1 MTTLDYA
8 VLNLQYTSS
17 LSYSFEEFSNDL
29 ERTAD
34 GIFRRVVPPLCPE
47 CGVRMSRNG
56 YNTYCKKYI
65 GSVKMGRYIC
75 PYCGESLEEDRSF
88 WEELKKCFFDAL
100 DVFYQQLRSYNVSY
114 QGISAVMRYMFPR
127 GKTTIYNAF
136 MESVDK
142 TYIPPVEDILIVHY
156 DEQHPKT
163 GRIQKFRLTLLDGVT
178 GRPIAD
184 ELYDSKDSETIK
196 AFLASYLDP
205 DRHIFIVTD
214 LAPGYPSIFDE
225 IFGDNVI
232 HQLCLLHLNKLIAGE
247 FPRNATIEQ
256 ELMKYRLLNIFYN
269 RDAEIKILEEMAA
282 EEEQIIEQNDMK
294 KYEAWRKKKLAAF
307 RIFLHGQELSRRRK
321 EENLEQRPYQEAL
334 ETFTVL
340 MADIESFEESVQ
352 KRLKMIEKKW
362 KGLTAFYFVEGAPAT
377 NNPIENYYGAS
388 LKTHQ
393 KKQFRTEKGLKNQMK
408 LSSMKRAWDYLGK
421 CEDTILNAFSRFIPF
436 LSPG

>member
-1 MTTLDYA
+1 
-8 VLNLQYTSS
+8 
-17 LSYSFEEFSNDL
+17 
-29 ERTAD
+29 
-34 GIFRRVVPPLCPE
+34 
-47 CGVRMSRNG
+47 
-56 YNTYCKKYI
+56 
-65 GSVKMGRYIC
+65 
-75 PYCGESLEEDRSF
+75 
-88 WEELKKCFFDAL
+88 
-100 DVFYQQLRSYNVSY
+100 
-114 QGISAVMRYMFPR
+114 MFPR

-214 LAPGYPSIFDE
+214 LAPGYPKIFDE

-232 HQLCLLHLNKLIAGE
+232 HQLCLFHLNKLIAGE

-282 EEEQIIEQNDMK
+282 EEEQLIEQNDRK
-294 KYEAWRKKKLAAF
+294 KY
-307 RIFLHGQELSRRRK
+307 
-321 EENLEQRPYQEAL
+321 
-334 ETFTVL
+334 
-340 MADIESFEESVQ
+340 
-352 KRLKMIEKKW
+352 
-362 KGLTAFYFVEGAPAT
+362 
-377 NNPIENYYGAS
+377 
-388 LKTHQ
+388 
-393 KKQFRTEKGLKNQMK
+393 
-408 LSSMKRAWDYLGK
+408 
-421 CEDTILNAFSRFIPF
+421 
-436 LSPG
+436 